1 MYTALV
7 ADDYAENWRS
17 AKRWL
22 EPRGIATLYAE
33 SAERA
38 LKIFQTRKVDVAV
51 SDFYFGEK
59 KMNGIELL
67 CAIKGQEAFK
77 NIPFILTSYEN
88 GVAEA
93 GARLGATSFL
103 SKPLEEGLLLL
114 HVFRAL
120 NLPIPP

>member
-7 ADDYAENWRS
+7 ADDYAETWRS

-22 EPRGIATLYAE
+22 EPLDVTTLYAE
-33 SAERA
+33 SGEKA
-38 LKIFQTRKVDVAV
+38 LKLLETVKVDVVV
-51 SDFYFGEK
+51 SDYYFGKE

-67 CAIKGQEAFK
+67 CAMREQEALK
-77 NIPFILTSYEN
+77 NIPFILTSYEEEL
-88 GVAEA
+88 AEA
-93 GARLGATSFL
+93 GARLGASGYIG
-103 SKPLEEGLLLL
+103 KPLERALLLL

>member
-1 MYTALV
+1 MYTALIV
-7 ADDYAENWRS
+7 DDYAENWRT

-22 EPRGIATLYAE
+22 EPRGVTTLYAE
-33 SAERA
+33 SGEKA
-38 LKIFQTRKVDVAV
+38 LKIFQTRRVDVAV

-67 CAIKGQEAFK
+67 CAIKGQEALK
-77 NIPFILTSYEN
+77 NVPVIMTSYEQE
-88 GVAEA
+88 VAEA
-93 GARLGATSFL
+93 GARLGAISFL
-103 SKPLEEGLLLL
+103 SKPFEESLLLL

>member
-7 ADDYAENWRS
+7 VDDYAENWRS

-22 EPRGIATLYAE
+22 EPRGVTTLYAE
-33 SAERA
+33 NGEKA
-38 LKIFQTRKVDVAV
+38 LKIFQTCKVDVVV
-51 SDFYFGEK
+51 SDFYLGRK

-67 CAIKGQEAFK
+67 CAIKGQEALK
-77 NIPFILTSYEN
+77 NVPVIMISYEQE
-88 GVAEA
+88 VAEA
-93 GARLGATSFL
+93 GARLGAVGFL